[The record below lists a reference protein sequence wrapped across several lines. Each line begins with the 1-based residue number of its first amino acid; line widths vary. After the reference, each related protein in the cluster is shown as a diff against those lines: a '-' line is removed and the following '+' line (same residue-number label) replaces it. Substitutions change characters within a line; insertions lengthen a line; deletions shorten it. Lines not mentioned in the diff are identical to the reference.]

1 MVGGAGPRF
10 DWKTPRSPKTS
21 MLMGVAAFLLMGV
34 ADALMLTGVAEFLL
48 GVLEGVLFW
57 VRDGDLG
64 TVRLGDLAGPPSEE
78 GTFGDVSAP
87 RMARVSR
94 RPGLCMRM
102 GRARAAI
109 SAEDVDGFQFECLRR
124 LADRQTRSSGGGNQ
138 RNDRKEGREK
148 EGGSSDRRA
157 RATLAGAS
165 STQPYP
171 PATQG
176 GPAGRPALSRRP
188 PARPRRPLARS
199 LIGLPPRVRVCP
211 PAHERTNDAGVHRPA
226 CGHAW
231 APPTDRQPLGRA
243 RTYVRGRR
251 A

>member
-109 SAEDVDGFQFECLRR
+109 SAEDVEGSNLNACDESLVWGRQPAERR
-124 LADRQTRSSGGGNQ
+124 QEKD
-138 RNDRKEGREK
+138 GREK

>member
-109 SAEDVDGFQFECLRR
+109 LPR
-124 LADRQTRSSGGGNQ
+124 T
-138 RNDRKEGREK
+138 
-148 EGGSSDRRA
+148 
-157 RATLAGAS
+157 
-165 STQPYP
+165 
-171 PATQG
+171 
-176 GPAGRPALSRRP
+176 SRVP
-188 PARPRRPLARS
+188 
-199 LIGLPPRVRVCP
+199 I
-211 PAHERTNDAGVHRPA
+211 
-226 CGHAW
+226 
-231 APPTDRQPLGRA
+231 
-243 RTYVRGRR
+243 
-251 A
+251 